1 MHTAPGGGGGSAQ
14 GSWGRARAPGL
25 PYPCP
30 FPTRCPSRLLK
41 VPGDKRT
48 REQVCGGE
56 NSPGNS
62 RGGGPGTLEGVPV
75 KGSPHPGAQAYPGWH
90 RQPGR
95 QVPGTWARAEPGGAW
110 GPGAGVWAGG
120 PVLTLVTEDSAAAN
134 AAAVAFGKGQKAA
147 HLAREHRLAAR
158 VVTPCRR
165 GQAVGPGALCDP
177 RCPPPSPGMPS
188 QYSAAQPQRGPR
200 PGWARRCAGGAWRAA
215 VPGST
220 ACRWAGCAP
229 AQRGGPASRAARRGH
244 TRGPGAVLNSRQ
256 RADGH
261 WEPLGQW
268 VPRLWVWAVVWGRP
282 WGRSPSGAPH

>member
-1 MHTAPGGGGGSAQ
+1 M
-14 GSWGRARAPGL
+14 
-25 PYPCP
+25 
-30 FPTRCPSRLLK
+30 
-41 VPGDKRT
+41 
-48 REQVCGGE
+48 
-56 NSPGNS
+56 
-62 RGGGPGTLEGVPV
+62 
-75 KGSPHPGAQAYPGWH
+75 
-90 RQPGR
+90 
-95 QVPGTWARAEPGGAW
+95 
-110 GPGAGVWAGG
+110 
-120 PVLTLVTEDSAAAN
+120 LTLVTEDSAAAD

-261 WEPLGQW
+261 WEPLGRW

-282 WGRSPSGAPH
+282 WGRSPSGAPHRGGTRVWDGSGDCEGSSGHELWCTLGSTGGGPQDPKQGSEFTA